1 MSRITT
7 GKDKIP
13 KNSILARILGLRQ
26 GYKDKSC
33 PDQDFRETRTRWHP
47 CYGDNTPDLSG
58 KMLTLV
64 LQQPST
70 TFSLMALERLCRTRT
85 GVSCCSV
92 TCHHKIK
99 QPDVGIPLHY
109 GMKQHNSFLYLPKFF
124 KPVQDVFRNRF
135 CSHTKC
141 CVSLS
146 LLLFSLLQASDVPL
160 GHKTQ
165 RVNSHLKFEF
175 EING

>member
-1 MSRITT
+1 MTNLDFVDGGRVLLPAEVKT
-7 GKDKIP
+7 
-13 KNSILARILGLRQ
+13 SILNIFPESPSESAFML
-26 GYKDKSC
+26 C
-33 PDQDFRETRTRWHP
+33 TT
-47 CYGDNTPDLSG
+47 YGDNTPDLSG
-58 KMLTLV
+58 KMLILV
-64 LQQPST
+64 LQQPNT

-124 KPVQDVFRNRF
+124 KPVQDISRNRF

-165 RVNSHLKFEF
+165 RVYSHLKFEF